1 MEYDLRKDIGL
12 GGGEMLS
19 GKRVIV
25 VVPAYRAERTIE
37 RTLTEIDRSVVDEII
52 VVDDASGD
60 ATAELA
66 NACGVSV
73 VRHKANAGYGANQKT
88 CYTEALRLG
97 GEIIV
102 MVHADYQYSPRLI
115 PALAGLVASG
125 HYDVALGSRILGGG
139 AKEGG
144 MPWWRYGANRVLTAI
159 ENLLLGQKISE
170 YHTGLRAWSR
180 EVLTMLPLNDLSDDF
195 VFDSQTLAL
204 AIVAQAAI
212 GEVSCPTR
220 YMSDASSI
228 NFWRS
233 IRYGLGV
240 LGVSLA
246 GHRALHGRPRG
257 VFTAIGELRTPSSLL
272 VKAASK

>member
-1 MEYDLRKDIGL
+1 MDYDLRKDIGWR
-12 GGGEMLS
+12 GGEMLS

-25 VVPAYRAERTIE
+25 KVLTYRAE

-88 CYTEALRLG
+88 CYTEALRRG

>member
-1 MEYDLRKDIGL
+1 
-12 GGGEMLS
+12 
-19 GKRVIV
+19 
-25 VVPAYRAERTIE
+25 
-37 RTLTEIDRSVVDEII
+37 VDEII

-66 NACGVSV
+66 SACGVSV
-73 VRHKANAGYGANQKT
+73 IRHRSNTGCGANQKT
-88 CYTEALRLG
+88 CYENALRRG
-97 GEIIV
+97 GDIIV

-125 HYDVALGSRILGGG
+125 QDDGALGSRILGGG

-144 MPWWRYGANRVLTAI
+144 MPWWRYSANSVLTAI
-159 ENLLLGQKISE
+159 ENLLLDQKVSA

-180 EVLTMLPLNDLSDDF
+180 EVLTMLPLNDLIDDF
-195 VFDSQTLAL
+195 VFDSQTLGL
-204 AIVAQAAI
+204 AIVAGAAI

-228 NFWRS
+228 NFRRS

-246 GHRALHGRPRG
+246 GHRALRGRPRG
-257 VFTAIGELRTPSSLL
+257 IFTTLGELQTSSSCLRKQL
-272 VKAASK
+272 RGSVDALPTK